1 MADPLKLGV
10 LISGSGSN
18 LQSIIDHI
26 EKGSLN
32 AIIKIV
38 ISNNPDAYGI
48 TRANKHCLP
57 VLVLKHE
64 DFKTREDFDLELI
77 EALKNN
83 HVQLVVLAGFMRIL
97 TPAFL
102 RAFPQRIINIHPALL
117 PAFPGTHVQK
127 QALEYGVKFS
137 GCTVHFVDEGVDT
150 GAIIIQSVLP
160 VHDDDTEETL
170 AARILKEEHRIYPQA
185 IQFYADGKIQ
195 IDGRKVRIKSANKP
209 SIPAL
214 HNPPLA
220 GDCET
225 PIPKAKRSGIGK
237 LNNPAKRRV

>member
-32 AIIKIV
+32 AIIRIV
-38 ISNNPDAYGI
+38 ISTNPDAYGI
-48 TRANKHCLP
+48 TRAKKHGLP
-57 VLVLKHE
+57 VLIFKHE
-64 DFKTREDFDLELI
+64 DFKSREDFDLELI
-77 EALKNN
+77 KALKNN

-150 GAIIIQSVLP
+150 GPIIIQSVLP

-185 IQFYADGKIQ
+185 IQFYAEGMIE
-195 IDGRKVRIKSANKP
+195 IEGRKVKIKSANKT
-209 SIPAL
+209 SSPAL

-220 GDCET
+220 GY
-225 PIPKAKRSGIGK
+225 
-237 LNNPAKRRV
+237 